1 MVEETLGH
9 LRTDAP
15 CRVTQAAFPVILK
28 EMLTMKTD
36 SQLQSDVMAEL
47 AWEPSIHSEEIGV
60 EVKGGV
66 VTLAGHV
73 GTYSEKLEAERAAIR
88 VVGVK
93 AIAVEIDVRLPGIN
107 VRTDG
112 DIARTVEHVLQWTTC
127 LTNDSVKIKV
137 EGGWVTL
144 SGEVNWDYQRKA
156 AVDGVRYLMGVK
168 GVSDLIAIKPIV
180 SAPLVKADIEAA
192 LLRRAHKDSNGISVR
207 VDGNGVTLSGSV
219 HSWSERELAAQTVW
233 GTPGVRSVTNNTTIT
248 Y

>member
-1 MVEETLGH
+1 
-9 LRTDAP
+9 
-15 CRVTQAAFPVILK
+15 
-28 EMLTMKTD
+28 MKTD
-36 SQLQSDVMAEL
+36 SQLQSDVIAEL

-73 GTYSEKLEAERAAIR
+73 GTYLEKLEVERAALR

-93 AIAVEIDVRLPGIN
+93 ALAVEIDVRLAGFN
-107 VRTDG
+107 ARTDG
-112 DIARTVEHVLQWTTC
+112 DIARTVENVLQWTTC
-127 LTNDSVKIKV
+127 LPKDAVAIMV

-144 SGEVNWDYQRKA
+144 SGEVQWDYQRKA
-156 AVDGVRYLMGVK
+156 AVDAVRYLMGVK

-192 LLRRAHKDSNGISVR
+192 LLRRARKDSNSISVS
-207 VDGNGVTLSGSV
+207 VDGNDVTLSGYV
-219 HSWSERELAAQTVW
+219 HDWSERDLATQTAW
-233 GTPGVRSVTNNTTIT
+233 GSPGVRSVTNNTTVT

>member
-1 MVEETLGH
+1 MST
-9 LRTDAP
+9 
-15 CRVTQAAFPVILK
+15 K
-28 EMLTMKTD
+28 EMRTMKTD
-36 SQLQSDVMAEL
+36 SQLQSDVIAEL

-73 GTYSEKLEAERAAIR
+73 GTYLEKLEVERAALR

-93 AIAVEIDVRLPGIN
+93 ALAVEIDVRLAGFN
-107 VRTDG
+107 ARTDG
-112 DIARTVEHVLQWTTC
+112 DIARTVENVLQWTTC
-127 LTNDSVKIKV
+127 LPKDAVAIMV

-144 SGEVNWDYQRKA
+144 SGEVQWDYQRKA
-156 AVDGVRYLMGVK
+156 AVDAVRYLMGVK

-192 LLRRAHKDSNGISVR
+192 LLRRARKDSNSISVS
-207 VDGNGVTLSGSV
+207 VDGNDVTLSGYV
-219 HSWSERELAAQTVW
+219 HDWSERDLATQTAW
-233 GTPGVRSVTNNTTIT
+233 GSPGVRSVTNNTTVT